1 MNEGIAIDPDDDDDD
16 DDAAARPRRAQ
27 THPRAVGDIPA
38 EAVLVSPHTHPLVLR
53 NRPLALKLRPL
64 AVSDVATGVATVVTA
79 RSMRRQHPRTILGV
93 GILRKK
99 RKRRRMERMEVGR
112 TARRRREG
120 IAGCGDVASGPREGR
135 RPRRHRRRR
144 LPPPCCPSRLKSG
157 RHWHQRR
164 DSRHC
169 RLSTQ
174 GILSSLSAFA
184 WSCPVI
190 LFTVTTTV
198 FTSKPTLTRALSSFL
213 PVCPWPCLTE

>member
-1 MNEGIAIDPDDDDDD
+1 MNEDIAIAPDDDDDDNDDD

-38 EAVLVSPHTHPLVLR
+38 GAVLVSPHTRPLVLR

-79 RSMRRQHPRTILGV
+79 RSTRRQHPRTILGV
-93 GILRKK
+93 GILRKR
-99 RKRRRMERMEVGR
+99 RKRMERVEVGR

-120 IAGCGDVASGPREGR
+120 IAGCGDVASGPREGH

-157 RHWHQRR
+157 RHWQRRR

-184 WSCPVI
+184 WSSLVI
-190 LFTVTTTV
+190 LSTVTTV
-198 FTSKPTLTRALSSFL
+198 VSTSKPTLTRVLSSFR
-213 PVCPWPCLTE
+213 PVCPWP